1 MSVKDFLSSQ
11 DVVSGVGGGKK
22 RHNDGEGVDSC
33 HTRGA
38 GAGDAGGVKGDE
50 AVVTQPKKK
59 VVQRA
64 IGGVSLNPV
73 RYCMLML

>member
-1 MSVKDFLSSQ
+1 M
-11 DVVSGVGGGKK
+11 SGVGGGKK
-22 RHNDGEGVDSC
+22 RHKDGEGVDSC
-33 HTRGA
+33 HTTGGA